1 MFRWKIKPLLA
12 SKNVLC
18 VLRTHAGSLCVKNGN
33 FLLETD
39 PNQKKKKDFHGINKI
54 LRIFMIEFRT
64 LLSFFCFY
72 YLIGVRYWCDFT

>member
-18 VLRTHAGSLCVKNGN
+18 VLRTHASSLCVKNGD
-33 FLLETD
+33 FSLEIEQNQ

-54 LRIFMIEFRT
+54 LRI
-64 LLSFFCFY
+64 L
-72 YLIGVRYWCDFT
+72 